1 VLIGRGAEMGV
12 IQGFLDDVLRG
23 TSRVLVLRGPP
34 GIGKTALLQAMA
46 ERAEKGGPRLVQTTG
61 VQVEIGFDFAGLHQ
75 ILTPFLGGLPGL
87 PDRQRAALETAFGL
101 GAGQGP
107 GPFLVGLAAL
117 TLLTDAAEEWPVL
130 CVVDDAQW
138 VDRTSLEVLAFVAR
152 RLLADRVG
160 IVFAT
165 RTGDERAEALAAF
178 PELRVEALPPG
189 AGRELLELAAGG
201 HVADAASRR
210 VLAEA
215 AGHPLALIELGR
227 ELREGRLHTA
237 DTPPGLPLQLGERVE
252 WLYRERMSELPPA
265 AKRLLLLAAAEY
277 SGDADLVWRA
287 AGALGVD
294 PEAAL
299 VPEVRRM
306 LSLSP
311 RVSFAH
317 PLMRTAAY
325 WGSTPGQR
333 RRAHGALAD
342 ATDPLTRP
350 CERALH
356 RAQATA
362 GLDETAA
369 SDLEAAADRAR
380 LRGGWSNQ
388 FELLRYA
395 ARLSA
400 DPARR
405 AERLLAAAEAG
416 LVAGDVA
423 AAAGLADQ
431 AEQAGTQPPGP
442 MTRARVLRV
451 RAHYLRAEGQV
462 DEGVEL
468 LVTAA
473 LLMGQVDPRRARE
486 TLLEGFS
493 AAQHQGWLKT
503 AEVVRNLPPPP
514 DESPSDGLLEGFA
527 ALHDGRTAEGYD
539 LLRAGVRS
547 LAAMP
552 DWSVTGITS
561 LIPWMYAAALLFD
574 HAAFADLERRR
585 IPGFRDHGEMAAMP
599 PALYCLGYH
608 LLRVG
613 DLAAGVE
620 ALSEGRALSEAIGDL
635 GWLLGFRVAEVNVL
649 GLRGDAADG
658 RALGESLLRE
668 PSPTQWR
675 YALHAWTAA
684 LEISAGRYAVALSAA
699 LEARALWP
707 LLSPEDAV
715 EAAMRCGLPEVA
727 RSAVAEFAPAAEA
740 AGSSWALGILA
751 RCRALLAADA
761 AEAENEYLRSVEL
774 LHTTPIT
781 LALARSHLVYGEW
794 LRRRRRRRDARVHL
808 RAALDSFEQLRL
820 EGFAARTRAELA
832 ATGDHAGSRAA
843 ETSVQLTP
851 QELQI
856 ARMAAGGATNRAIAA
871 QLFLSAATVNFH
883 LCNVYRKFG
892 IGRRVGLTLALL
904 DAGLVA
910 EPGSLQEVSP

>member
-12 IQGFLDDVLRG
+12 IQGVLDDVLGG
-23 TSRVLVLRGPP
+23 TSRVLVLRGQP

-46 ERAEKGGPRLVQTTG
+46 ERAEKSGPRLVQTTG
-61 VQVEIGFDFAGLHQ
+61 VQVEIGFDLAGLHQ
-75 ILTPFLGGLPGL
+75 ILTPFLGGLPRL

-101 GAGQGP
+101 RAGPGP

-117 TLLTDAAEEWPVL
+117 TLLTDAAEERPVL
-130 CVVDDAQW
+130 CLVDDAQW
-138 VDRTSLEVLAFVAR
+138 LDRTSLEVLAFVAR

-160 IVFAT
+160 MVFAT

-201 HVADAASRR
+201 RVADAASRR

-215 AGHPLALIELGR
+215 AGHPLALLELGR

-237 DTPPGLPLQLGERVE
+237 DTPPGLPLRLGERVE

-265 AKRLLLLAAAEY
+265 ARQLLLLAAAEY
-277 SGDADLVWRA
+277 TGDADLVWRA

-311 RVSFAH
+311 RVTFAH
-317 PLMRTAAY
+317 PLMRAAAY
-325 WGSTPGQR
+325 WGSTPGER
-333 RRAHGALAD
+333 RQAHGALAD
-342 ATDPLTRP
+342 ATDPVARP
-350 CERALH
+350 YERALH
-356 RAQATA
+356 RAQAVD
-362 GLDETAA
+362 GPDETVAR
-369 SDLEAAADRAR
+369 DLEASAGRASP
-380 LRGGWSNQ
+380 GGWSSQ
-388 FELLRYA
+388 SDLLLHA

-400 DPARR
+400 DPVRR

-416 LVAGDVA
+416 LLAGDLTA
-423 AAAGLADQ
+423 AASLARE
-431 AEQAGTQPPGP
+431 AEQAGTLPPGP
-442 MTRARVLRV
+442 VSRARVLRV
-451 RAHYLRAEGQV
+451 RAHHACAEGKL

-468 LVTAA
+468 LVGAA
-473 LLMGQVDPRRARE
+473 LLMGEADPRMARE
-486 TLLEGFS
+486 TLLEGCG
-493 AAQHQGWLKT
+493 AARYKGWLKT
-503 AEVVRNLPPPP
+503 AEVLRHLPPPP
-514 DESPSDGLLEGFA
+514 VAAPGDELLEGFA
-527 ALHDGRTAEGYD
+527 VLHGGRTTEGYE
-539 LLRAGVRS
+539 LLRAGIQS
-547 LAAMP
+547 LALVP
-552 DWSVTGITS
+552 DWSVSGS
-561 LIPWMYAAALLFD
+561 ARLIPWIYAASLLFD
-574 HAAFADLERRR
+574 HTAFADLNRRR
-585 IPGFRDHGEMAAMP
+585 IPGFRDRGEMAALA
-599 PALYCLGYH
+599 PALYSLCYH

-613 DLAAGVE
+613 DLAAAAA
-620 ALSEGRALSEAIGDL
+620 ALAEGRALSEAIGDQ
-635 GWLLGFRVAEVNVL
+635 GWLLSFTAVEVLML
-649 GLRGDAADG
+649 GLRGDTAEG
-658 RALGESLLRE
+658 RALGERLLRE
-668 PSPTQWR
+668 SFPAQWR
-675 YALHAWTAA
+675 DIIHEGTAV
-684 LEISAGRYAVALSAA
+684 LELAAGRYAAA
-699 LEARALWP
+699 LNAALGARALWP

-761 AEAENEYLRSVEL
+761 AEAEDEYLRSVEL
-774 LHTTPIT
+774 LCATPVT

-808 RAALDSFEQLRL
+808 RAALDSFERLRIA
-820 EGFAARTRAELA
+820 GFAARTRAELA

-843 ETSVQLTP
+843 ETSIQLTP

-856 ARMAAGGATNRAIAA
+856 ARMAAGGATNRVIAA

-883 LCNVYRKFG
+883 LCHVYRKLG
-892 IGRRVGLTLALL
+892 IGRRAGLTLALL

-910 EPGSLQEVSP
+910 EPRSLREVSP